1 MTRQL
6 KHSSPSWFRILVES
20 NTLKIKSL
28 NFALYK
34 VQINPGPAET
44 WYAFANG
51 VDPDQKLSDLDL
63 HCLSLSM

>member
-34 VQINPGPAET
+34 VHINPGPAET
-44 WYAFANG
+44 GYAFANS
-51 VDPDQKLSDLDL
+51 VDPDQLEAI
-63 HCLSLSM
+63 